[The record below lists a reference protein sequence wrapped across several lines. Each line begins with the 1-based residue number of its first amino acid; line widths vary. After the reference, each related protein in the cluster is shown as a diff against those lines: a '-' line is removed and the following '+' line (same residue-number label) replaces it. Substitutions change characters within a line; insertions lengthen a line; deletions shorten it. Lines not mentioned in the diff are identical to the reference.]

1 MRVTLKGANGA
12 NKAPTE
18 ALLVLCWRCFSGI
31 LFLPIPFVSEFVCKL
46 WKSLQLGPK
55 KVWGRKFSSLSFMW
69 TFHKVIL
76 FEWSSSLERL
86 CCVTRALETH
96 LHNWWI
102 IPPLLWESH
111 PVLLL
116 SVKSTSQKKILHFYY
131 RAQSWFWEWKSRIAD
146 DWLDWAQ
153 VSWDLKGFDPKKGR
167 FSRMTN
173 KKERFSLICLLSKLY
188 FLFHIL
194 LMHYYMEQLLLL
206 LLPCVVL
213 LCLLSFH

>member
-1 MRVTLKGANGA
+1 MPTKRQLRHCWCFVGAV
-12 NKAPTE
+12 
-18 ALLVLCWRCFSGI
+18 LVESYFCRYRLCQN
-31 LFLPIPFVSEFVCKL
+31 LFASFEKVC
-46 WKSLQLGPK
+46 SLDPK
-55 KVWGRKFSSLSFMW
+55 KCEEESFPAYLLCEHSTKSFFLNDHHHW
-69 TFHKVIL
+69 N
-76 FEWSSSLERL
+76 L

-102 IPPLLWESH
+102 IPPLLWERSH